1 MLKKLILA
9 GVIAVMA
16 SSPVLAQNAP
26 PAGAGGGTCAWC
38 GLTVGSNVIIGGVM
52 FVVLAAGLA
61 LADGD
66 GSIVIPTP
74 APTPTPTTTTTTTT

>member
-1 MLKKLILA
+1 MLKKMFLA
-9 GVIAVMA
+9 SIVAVMV

-26 PAGAGGGTCAWC
+26 PAGQGGGTCVWC
-38 GLTVGSNVIIGGVM
+38 GLTVGSNILIGGVM

-66 GSIVIPTP
+66 DTIVIPTP
-74 APTPTPTTTTTTTT
+74 VPTPPASTTTTTTT

>member
-1 MLKKLILA
+1 MLKNLFLA
-9 GVIAVMA
+9 SVVAAMV

-26 PAGAGGGTCAWC
+26 PAGAGGGTCVWC

-52 FVVLAAGLA
+52 FVVLAGGLA

-66 GSIVIPTP
+66 GSVVIPTP
-74 APTPTPTTTTTTTT
+74 APTPTPSTTTTTAT